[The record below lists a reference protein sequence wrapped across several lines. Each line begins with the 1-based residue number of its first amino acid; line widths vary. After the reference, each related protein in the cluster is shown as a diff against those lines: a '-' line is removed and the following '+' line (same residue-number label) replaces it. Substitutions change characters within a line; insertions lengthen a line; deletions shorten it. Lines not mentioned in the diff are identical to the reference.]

1 MIGSF
6 FTLQELGWYALMQRL
21 ALAPV
26 GLISS
31 SIGTSFWSTAAEYA
45 RTKAH
50 GELRKF
56 YLRTTVQLSILI
68 IPIVIACG
76 MAPLFIGPIFG
87 AKEWGPA
94 GYVLLAMT
102 PHIVGAIVFSS
113 TNHLIVYGRQS
124 YQLISDIIVI
134 LLTGISVFFTAKYNL
149 GIVVCTAAISFSV
162 LIGYILR
169 FFLHLHANATH
180 RNDI

>member
-1 MIGSF
+1 
-6 FTLQELGWYALMQRL
+6 
-21 ALAPV
+21 
-26 GLISS
+26 
-31 SIGTSFWSTAAEYA
+31 
-45 RTKAH
+45 
-50 GELRKF
+50 
-56 YLRTTVQLSILI
+56 
-68 IPIVIACG
+68 